1 MARMGRNEYSCTQL
15 VVMYELLVFLERH
28 LTRIQTLK
36 TIHSVTKQCHTKTV
50 KQNEHKTERKNNIE
64 KSSIYSQSK
73 HLLIT
78 YCVRYYSN
86 WGPILII
93 MSIKILNLMEFTL

>member
-1 MARMGRNEYSCTQL
+1 
-15 VVMYELLVFLERH
+15 MYELLVFLERH

-36 TIHSVTKQCHTKTV
+36 TTHSVTKQCHTKTV

-64 KSSIYSQSK
+64 KSSIYSQNK

-93 MSIKILNLMEFTL
+93 MSIKILMEFTL